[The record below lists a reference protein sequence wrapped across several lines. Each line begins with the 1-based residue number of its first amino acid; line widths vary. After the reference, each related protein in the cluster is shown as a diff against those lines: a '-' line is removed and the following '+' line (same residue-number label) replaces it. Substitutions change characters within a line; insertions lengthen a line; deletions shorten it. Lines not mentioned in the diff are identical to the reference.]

1 MYENPCASN
10 KIYLI
15 RQLVNKKMKK
25 GASVTNRVNKL
36 NSTLSRLLLVD
47 MKLDDEVQILLLLA
61 PLPEKS

>member
-1 MYENPCASN
+1 
-10 KIYLI
+10 
-15 RQLVNKKMKK
+15 MKK